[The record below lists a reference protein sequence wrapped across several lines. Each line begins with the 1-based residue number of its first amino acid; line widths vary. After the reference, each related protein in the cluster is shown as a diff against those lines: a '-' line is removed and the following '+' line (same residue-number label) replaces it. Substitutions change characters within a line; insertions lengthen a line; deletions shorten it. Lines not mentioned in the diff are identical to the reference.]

1 MEYKKGPIF
10 LFIVLGIG
18 VIQASK
24 FSTHIVAFVN
34 ETDSDY
40 VIYKRPR
47 PIFGKGD
54 VVYTVESADWNPI
67 LIVKAHETGEK
78 EVLLRDPEA
87 FGVQLKLEPKNEKLS
102 LPTIYLKGGL
112 KMSGSCKDVG
122 WNGPYAIDLA
132 TDEDSVMNAAQKYD
146 AVNRV
151 RYCTYR
157 NAEAIVHILGD
168 GARIEDGH
176 NMFVLDSEKVVFASK
191 PKDSNE

>member
-1 MEYKKGPIF
+1 MGYKKVPILALAIF
-10 LFIVLGIG
+10 GIG
-18 VIQASK
+18 FIHASK

-54 VVYTVESADWNPI
+54 VVYTVTSADWMPI

-87 FGVQLKLEPKNEKLS
+87 FGAQLKLEPKNEKLS

-122 WNGPYAIDLA
+122 WHGPYAIDMA
-132 TDEDSVMNAAQKYD
+132 TDEDSVMSSVQKYD
-146 AVNRV
+146 AVSRV

-157 NAEAIVHILGD
+157 NAEAIVHLYANGV
-168 GARIEDGH
+168 RIEDGH
-176 NMFVLDSEKVVFASK
+176 NMFVLDTEKVVFAQKS
-191 PKDSNE
+191 KDSNE

>member
-1 MEYKKGPIF
+1 MGYKKVPI
-10 LFIVLGIG
+10 LVLTVFGIG
-18 VIQASK
+18 FLHASK

-47 PIFGKGD
+47 PIFGKGE
-54 VVYTVESADWNPI
+54 VVYTVESADWSPI

-102 LPTIYLKGGL
+102 LPTIYIKGGL
-112 KMSGSCKDVG
+112 KMSGSCKEVG

-132 TDEDSVMNAAQKYD
+132 TDEDSIMNAAQKYD
-146 AVNRV
+146 EVSRV

-157 NAEAIVHILGD
+157 NAEAIVHILDHGV
-168 GARIEDGH
+168 RIEDGH
-176 NMFVLDSEKVVFASK
+176 NMFVLDSEKVVFAPK